1 MKAYY
6 PGENRTL
13 INVNLA
19 TVFLEQQA
27 AYLSLQ
33 TEGRAGKTDEVQM
46 KKPDLPK
53 VRFMDS
59 EGTDSAVAVNEI

>member
-1 MKAYY
+1 MESYY

-13 INVNLA
+13 TNVNLA

-53 VRFMDS
+53 V
-59 EGTDSAVAVNEI
+59 